1 MLAIQEIILDGKNTC
16 SDGVDYGSHGRV
28 FTVQVDDNEY
38 VDFSDEI
45 YRKDFNYSAFT
56 DYCND
61 QWGTG
66 TWDGYQIIVM
76 IPETVGKFGNLNK
89 MEKFVGRNVEGL
101 A

>member
-1 MLAIQEIILDGKNTC
+1 MKMLAIQEIILDGKNTC

-28 FTVQVDDNEY
+28 FTIQVDDDEY
-38 VDFSDEI
+38 IDFFDDI
-45 YRKDFNYSAFT
+45 CRNDFNYSAIT
-56 DYCND
+56 ESCNQ

-76 IPETVGKFGNLNK
+76 IPETVGKFGSWNK
-89 MEKFVGRNVEGL
+89 MQKFVK